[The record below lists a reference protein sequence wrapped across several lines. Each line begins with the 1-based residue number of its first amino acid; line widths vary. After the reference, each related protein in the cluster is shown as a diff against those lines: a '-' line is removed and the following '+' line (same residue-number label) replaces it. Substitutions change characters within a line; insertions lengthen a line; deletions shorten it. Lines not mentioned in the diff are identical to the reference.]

1 LENPFAFR
9 QKFFILLLTLFY
21 QQKDVPVS
29 RKKNYGDEAEAKA
42 DRALQLLREEWTEIV
57 SYRHSAKN
65 GELDT
70 LHTDFL
76 IFLRSRL
83 AMPLQV
89 KSSIRALREHI
100 EKYPHIIAI
109 VVTRR
114 DTPECVAKRIRAC
127 ILRCYKKI
135 HSGS

>member
-1 LENPFAFR
+1 MS
-9 QKFFILLLTLFY
+9 Q
-21 QQKDVPVS
+21 
-29 RKKNYGDEAEAKA
+29 KKNCGDEAELKT
-42 DRALQLLREEWTEIV
+42 DQALQLLQHEWSEII

-65 GELDT
+65 GELDA
-70 LHTDFL
+70 LHIDFL

-89 KSSIRALREHI
+89 KSSIRGLREHI
-100 EKYPHIIAI
+100 AKYPYIVAI

-114 DTPECVAKRIRAC
+114 DTPECIAKRIKAC

-135 HSGS
+135 QIGS